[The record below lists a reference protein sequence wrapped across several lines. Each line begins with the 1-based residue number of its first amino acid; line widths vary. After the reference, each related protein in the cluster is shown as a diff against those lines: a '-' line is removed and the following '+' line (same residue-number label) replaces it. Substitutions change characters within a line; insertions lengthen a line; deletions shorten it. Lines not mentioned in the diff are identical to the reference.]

1 MDNKVF
7 LGKRRDRAI
16 ATLLSFKERD
26 CDEYLPAETSQKLRK
41 EILDQINELC
51 DVAFD
56 LMNVSDVV
64 WNEDFMDRFDYM
76 FDNIEKMSKNTE

>member
-16 ATLLSFKERD
+16 ATLLGFKERE
-26 CDEYLPAETSQKLRK
+26 CDEYLPPHIQQALRK
-41 EILDQINELC
+41 EILDQVNELC

-56 LMNVSDVV
+56 LMSAPGLNQVYL
-64 WNEDFMDRFDYM
+64 DRIDEMY
-76 FDNIEKMSKNTE
+76 EKLIQEA